1 MPILYVIRVG
11 LAQLGA
17 RSYLEQEGILL
28 LHRKTRTKVL
38 DHLEGDGE
46 LQDLLELARD
56 VQCED

>member
-11 LAQLGA
+11 LAQLGQ
-17 RSYLEQEGILL
+17 SYLEQEGILL
-28 LHRKTRTKVL
+28 LHRKTRKKVL